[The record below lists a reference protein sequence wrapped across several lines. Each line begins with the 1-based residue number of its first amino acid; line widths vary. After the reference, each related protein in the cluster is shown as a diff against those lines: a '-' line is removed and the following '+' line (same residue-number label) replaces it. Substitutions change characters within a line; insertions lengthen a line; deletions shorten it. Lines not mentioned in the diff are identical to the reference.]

1 MALIYGHRGA
11 SAYAPENTLEAFK
24 LAMEMG
30 ADGVELDVHLSR
42 DGELMVIHDI
52 DLDRTTGFH
61 GKVCDYTLK
70 ELKELDAYAREKG
83 MELIPCIQT
92 LAHLRSIF
100 RWPVYDDIHD
110 CHDILL
116 LEEEKTYQLI
126 DDMLRTCSECFES
139 RTVNVG
145 MDEAMFMGLGK
156 YLKKHGKIV
165 RRLMIDTTELAST
178 AIRELVEQGKPY
190 AHLVPAGVADYI
202 EKRGLYKKESADA

>member
-1 MALIYGHRGA
+1 MAIKRLGTMIDCSRNAVMKKDAVKKWIDITAQMGYNCLMLYTEDTYEIKGQPYFGYLRGRYTQA
-11 SAYAPENTLEAFK
+11 ELR
-24 LAMEMG
+24 EM
-30 ADGVELDVHLSR
+30 
-42 DGELMVIHDI
+42 
-52 DLDRTTGFH
+52 
-61 GKVCDYTLK
+61 
-70 ELKELDAYAREKG
+70 DAYAKEKG

-100 RWPVYDDIHD
+100 RWPVYDDVHD

-156 YLKKHGKIV
+156 YLKKHGYQN
-165 RRLMIDTTELAST
+165 RTELLL
-178 AIRELVEQGKPY
+178 RHVQK
-190 AHLVPAGVADYI
+190 VAKI
-202 EKRGLYKKESADA
+202 AEKYGQQL